1 MDSEVGSGR
10 NRPSDRVIIH
20 KDLRWRFSEKAEA
33 IVGTRGVAVAAE
45 VAEVTLIV
53 AIDLASQWSPG
64 IWTWLVESARSLAG
78 SARSLQDLP
87 DRVCQLST
95 DHGLYEG

>member
-45 VAEVTLIV
+45 VTLMV
-53 AIDLASQWSPG
+53 AIDLASQWSLG
-64 IWTWLVESARSLAG
+64 IWTWLVESARSL
-78 SARSLQDLP
+78 
-87 DRVCQLST
+87 
-95 DHGLYEG
+95 